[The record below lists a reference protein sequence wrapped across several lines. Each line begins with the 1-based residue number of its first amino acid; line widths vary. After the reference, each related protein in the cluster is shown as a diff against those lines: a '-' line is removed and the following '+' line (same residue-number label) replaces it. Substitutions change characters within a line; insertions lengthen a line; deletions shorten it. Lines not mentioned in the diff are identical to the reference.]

1 MLLMN
6 SRRTL
11 AVTRWTLAIAALGGI
26 VLIYRRWVHVNPTTV
41 ALTLLLFILVL
52 AAEWGLRYAVVIS
65 VLATAL
71 YNFYFL
77 PPAGTFT
84 IADPQNWL
92 ALFAFLMTAI
102 IASRL
107 SGKARDEAAEARG
120 RQRELEVLFRLSSEL
135 MQTDSVASLL
145 TSVPSAVASV
155 TAAKMGALYL
165 IDGEKLYQA
174 GAETGDGIS
183 EVEFP
188 HLRRLSES
196 LSSSRVEGEEMQI
209 PIRSGVRARGL
220 FLLRGVTLSLAT
232 ADAIGGL
239 ISVAIDGAQA
249 LENVARSEATKEGE
263 RLRALMIDSVTHQ
276 LRTPL
281 TSIKG
286 AATALLQNNVAPE
299 HARELLTII
308 DEESDRLNQLVSEAV
323 EMAQLDAQQVQL
335 QLEAVDVKSLIR
347 AALQACAWI
356 DEKHPLNVEVE
367 DRLRV
372 QVDESLIERVVCNL
386 LENAAKYSPQGTPIT
401 VTASRDGDEVT
412 ISVADRGMGID
423 PMEQGLIFE
432 RFYRG
437 SAAQARPGTGM
448 GLPISRAIVEAH
460 GGKIMVT
467 SQVGYG
473 SVFSLVLAA
482 HGLPIADA
490 RSNDKPISSL

>member
-1 MLLMN
+1 M
-6 SRRTL
+6 
-11 AVTRWTLAIAALGGI
+11 
-26 VLIYRRWVHVNPTTV
+26 
-41 ALTLLLFILVL
+41 ALTLLLLILVL

-65 VLATAL
+65 LLATAL

-107 SGKARDEAAEARG
+107 SDKARDEAAEARG
-120 RQRELEVLFRLSSEL
+120 RQRELEVLFRLSNEL

-145 TSVPSAVASV
+145 SSLPSAVASV

-165 IDGEKLYQA
+165 TNGDKLYQA
-174 GAETGDGIS
+174 GAENGDGIS

-188 HLRRLSES
+188 HLRHLSES
-196 LSSSRVEGEEMQI
+196 LSSPRLEGEEMQI

-220 FLLRGVTLSLAT
+220 FVLRGVTLSLAT
-232 ADAIGGL
+232 GDAIGRL
-239 ISVAIDGAQA
+239 ISVAIDRAQA
-249 LENVARSEATKEGE
+249 LENVARGEAIKEGE

-286 AATALLQNNVAPE
+286 AATALLEDNVPSE
-299 HARELLTII
+299 QARELLTII

-323 EMAQLDAQQVQL
+323 EMAQLDTQQVQL
-335 QLEAVDVKSLIR
+335 QFQVVDVKTLINR
-347 AALQACAWI
+347 ALESCAWI
-356 DEKHPLNVEVE
+356 GEKHPVSVRVE
-367 DRLRV
+367 DSLRV
-372 QVDESLIERVVCNL
+372 QVDESLMEKVVCNL
-386 LENAAKYSPQGTPIT
+386 LENAGKYSAAGTPIT
-401 VTASRDGDEVT
+401 ITAARNADEVT
-412 ISVADRGMGID
+412 VSVADRGMGID

-437 SAAQARPGTGM
+437 RAGQTGPGTGM

-460 GGKIMVT
+460 GGKVTVT
-467 SQVGYG
+467 SQVGHG
-473 SVFSLVLAA
+473 SVFSVVLA
-482 HGLPIADA
+482 H
-490 RSNDKPISSL
+490 R